1 MKGKEKRK
9 LQVQELLVEGYTQE
23 KIAEKLNVSI
33 STVERDVRK
42 LRGNTQRWLD
52 ELFPKKMVQIYRE
65 GLDGIQKDMMTLRD
79 MLEEESVK
87 TNIPLR
93 LKILKDISELREQYY
108 DLLHHTPMI
117 WSLNQFIR
125 KNQIKSNDG
134 KPPSPVYGERY
145 GYEYREPSNEVK
157 SYTDPHY
164 ENKFK
169 N

>member
-93 LKILKDISELREQYY
+93 LKILKDISELREQYFE
-108 DLLHHTPMI
+108 LLHNTPMI
-117 WSLNQFIR
+117 WSVKQFVK
-125 KNQIKSNDG
+125 KNQLKR
-134 KPPSPVYGERY
+134 PEL
-145 GYEYREPSNEVK
+145 E
-157 SYTDPHY
+157 
-164 ENKFK
+164 
-169 N
+169 